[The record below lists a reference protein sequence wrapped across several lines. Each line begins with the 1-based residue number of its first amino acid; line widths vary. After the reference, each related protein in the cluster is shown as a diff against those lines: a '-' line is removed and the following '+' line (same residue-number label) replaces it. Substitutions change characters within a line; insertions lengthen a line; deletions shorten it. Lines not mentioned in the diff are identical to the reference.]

1 MFHSISLKLNTMPKQ
16 KKKRP
21 KRYSLEEV
29 VRAVNHWSMTTVP
42 EENVKQFVNKEQ
54 KIDNQLSFFNH

>member
-1 MFHSISLKLNTMPKQ
+1 MPKQ